1 MSDERHDPGRD
12 PGQEPG
18 QEPGREPGRE
28 RFDDLKEAY
37 ALGAL
42 SEQERREVEDY
53 LRHQPELGAEVDDLE
68 SVANLLALAPQEH
81 EPSPKLRRDLLRRI
95 SSSSDV
101 TPALDPSARQTGL
114 GRLFGPGG
122 LAAAAALALVTLGMF
137 AWNASLQEENQTL
150 QGELEGQQKSY
161 ALQSTGEAQEVRG
174 EVVRLPDERVVLV
187 AEDLPSPPEGETYQ
201 AWIMREDVPEPAGL
215 FEPNDTGAAAAPIEG
230 SIEGADAVAVT
241 VEPSGGSSSPTS
253 DPLMTANV

>member
-1 MSDERHDPGRD
+1 MSDEFHNPGRDPGRD
-12 PGQEPG
+12 PGQEPV
-18 QEPGREPGRE
+18 RE

-42 SEQERREVEDY
+42 SEEERREVEDY
-53 LRHQPELGAEVDDLE
+53 LGEHPELHAEVDDLE

-81 EPSPKLRRDLLRRI
+81 EPSPKLRRDLLNSI
-95 SSSSDV
+95 SSSSPG
-101 TPALDPSARQTGL
+101 TTSAAEPSTRQTTFW
-114 GRLFGPGG
+114 RHFGPGG
-122 LAAAAALALVTLGMF
+122 LAAAAALALVTVGMF
-137 AWNASLQEENQTL
+137 AWNASLQEENRTL

-161 ALQSTGEAQEVRG
+161 ALQSTGAAQEVRG
-174 EVVRLPDERVVLV
+174 EVVRLGDERAVLV
-187 AEDLPSPPEGETYQ
+187 AEDLPSPPEGETYE

-215 FEPNDTGAAAAPIEG
+215 LEPNDTGAAAAPLEG

-253 DPLMTANV
+253 DPFMTANV

>member
-1 MSDERHDPGRD
+1 MSDERHN
-12 PGQEPG
+12 
-18 QEPGREPGRE
+18 PGRE

-42 SEQERREVEDY
+42 SEEERREVEDY
-53 LRHQPELGAEVDDLE
+53 LGKYPELRTEVEDLE

-81 EPSPKLRRDLLRRI
+81 EPSPELRRELLRRI
-95 SSSSDV
+95 SSSPGATS
-101 TPALDPSARQTGL
+101 AADPSPRQTGL

-122 LAAAAALALVTLGMF
+122 LAAAAALALVAIGMF

-150 QGELEGQQKSY
+150 QGELQGQRTY
-161 ALQSTGEAQEVRG
+161 ALKGTDAAQEVRG
-174 EVVRLPDERVVLV
+174 EVVRLGDERAVLV
-187 AEDLPSPPEGETYQ
+187 AEDLPSPPEGKTYE
-201 AWIMREDVPEPAGL
+201 AWILREDVPEPAGL
-215 FEPNDTGAAAAPIEG
+215 FEPSDTGAAAAPLEG

-241 VEPSGGSSSPTS
+241 VEPSGGSSSPTT

>member
-1 MSDERHDPGRD
+1 MSDERHDPGRERR
-12 PGQEPG
+12 QEPW
-18 QEPGREPGRE
+18 RE

-42 SEQERREVEDY
+42 SEEERREVEGY
-53 LRHQPELGAEVDDLE
+53 LGEHPELHAEVDDLE
-68 SVANLLALAPQEH
+68 STANLLALAPQEY
-81 EPSPKLRRDLLRRI
+81 EPSPTLRRDLLRRI
-95 SSSSDV
+95 SSSPGATS
-101 TPALDPSARQTGL
+101 AAEPSARQSGL
-114 GRLFGPGG
+114 RRLFGPGG

-161 ALQSTGEAQEVRG
+161 ALQSTGAAQEVRG
-174 EVVRLPDERVVLV
+174 EVVRLGDERAVLV
-187 AEDLPSPPEGETYQ
+187 AEDLPAAPEGDTYQ

-215 FEPNDTGAAAAPIEG
+215 FEPNDTGTAAAPLEG

-253 DPLMTANV
+253 VPLMTANV